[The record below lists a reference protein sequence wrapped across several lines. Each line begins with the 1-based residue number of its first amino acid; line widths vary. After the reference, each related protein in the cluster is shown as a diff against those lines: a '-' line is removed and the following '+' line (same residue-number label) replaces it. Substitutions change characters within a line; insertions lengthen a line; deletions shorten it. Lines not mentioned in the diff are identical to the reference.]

1 MKKNILAVFL
11 ILCLSAA
18 ASELPFIEPF
28 EASSVTNG
36 ALNSQNGWTA
46 SGTTATVQTNVVQTG
61 SQALQIQNAQITH
74 ALSNSSSSVWV
85 RFQARITAKPAAN
98 PSVSNANTSV
108 AFYINTNLNLVV
120 YSNQT
125 AVTLAKTIQTNV
137 WTRFDIYCDYDNLK
151 WTLSVNGTN
160 VAQNLPLFSGNRQM
174 ESVLIA
180 NSSTNAV
187 YFDELAVQETEPTGS
202 VIDTDG
208 DSIPDWWEQRYF
220 GGITNSIA
228 TGIASNGLTY
238 LQSYLANLDPGN
250 PDDKLAIT
258 MGTGRKFNW
267 IRKPDR
273 QYEVYWTS
281 NLTSGFTYIQTV
293 AGSEFEDTNT
303 VRTTKESGFYQI
315 RVRP

>member
-1 MKKNILAVFL
+1 MKKNILAVFSL
-11 ILCLSAA
+11 LFLSAT
-18 ASELPFIEPF
+18 ASPLPLIEPF

-36 ALNSQNGWTA
+36 SLNGQNGWTI
-46 SGTTATVQTNVVQTG
+46 SGTTAAVQTNVVQTG
-61 SQALQIQNAQITH
+61 SQALQIQNAQVTH
-74 ALSNSSSSVWV
+74 ELSNTASSVWV
-85 RFQARITAKPAAN
+85 SFQARITAKPVAN
-98 PSVSNANTSV
+98 PSVSNSNTSV

-160 VAQNLPLFSGNRQM
+160 VAQNLPLFSSNRQM

-180 NSSTNAV
+180 NSSSNAV
-187 YFDELAVQETEPTGS
+187 YFDELAIQETEPSGA

-228 TGIASNGLTY
+228 SGIASNGMTY
-238 LQSYLANLDPGN
+238 LQSYIANLDPRN
-250 PDDKLAIT
+250 PSDKLSIT
-258 MGTGRKFNW
+258 PGTGRKFNW
-267 IRKPDR
+267 NRKPDR
-273 QYEVYWTS
+273 QYEVYWAS

-293 AGSEFEDTNT
+293 AGSEFEDTDT
-303 VRTTKESGFYQI
+303 ARTTKESGFYQV
-315 RVRP
+315 RVRK